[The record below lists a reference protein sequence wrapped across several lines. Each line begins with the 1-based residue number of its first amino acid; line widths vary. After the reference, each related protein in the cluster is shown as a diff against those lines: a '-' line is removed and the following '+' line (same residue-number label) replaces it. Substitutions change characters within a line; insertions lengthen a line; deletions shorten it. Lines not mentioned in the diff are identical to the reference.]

1 MFENYYDAI
10 GDWLLPMLCT
20 TPCVVHF
27 NGEGLNEDGGKIK
40 YEDKHL
46 KCLYQC
52 KISRNHGEKGVSVSS
67 SGACYFV
74 GDILPESELLEGKI
88 EISNIPHAFKYKG
101 EKLRDNKGKV
111 IYTLFTLE

>member
-1 MFENYYDAI
+1 MFDNYYDPFEAY
-10 GDWLLPMLCT
+10 LPLFFT

-27 NGEGLNEDGGKIK
+27 NGQGLNEDGGKIK
-40 YEDKHL
+40 YEDKRL

-52 KISRNHGEKGVSVSS
+52 DVKRNHGDKGVSVSG

-88 EISNIPHAFKYKG
+88 EISNIPHAFKFKG

-111 IYTLFTLE
+111 IYTELSLE